1 MVRVFASMAG
11 LLTLTSVAL
20 AQITFN
26 VVGYPS
32 ATSGSFG
39 VSINGQIT
47 KLTATEDTF
56 PVFSG
61 IVPSAT
67 SSVEYK
73 YVELD
78 ATGAAIKT
86 EAFVRKLHDVTATHS
101 YNEFFER
108 PTTKWTLPPI
118 PFTYLATWPSFTK
131 VFDEDEIATI
141 HVTADAAQIAA
152 LNANPLSDAGTDIR
166 VTFRWIDHNDI
177 YTQHNISFKNS
188 GKSSKEF
195 QKQAYKFEFDTDYNQ
210 TFFSRPNIKLR
221 SGVTDPTMLREK
233 TYIDLLNSAG
243 IPTQQ
248 AQYVRLF
255 VNNQPFGLY
264 MMVDDIKKSFIKQ
277 TIHGGNPKI
286 IPGSMVQMNAPIVT
300 EQADLIYKGPTN
312 ASYDKSV
319 YQSVV
324 LGNNPIT
331 DPLQQLIAFMKD
343 LSDYNPATTPDPIA
357 YWNNTRLD
365 LDGFLRNM
373 ALEYLTGA
381 YDNYWMSGS
390 NYFMY
395 FNPTLGASGKWQWVP
410 TDFDGTFGNGYPTST
425 QSSYQTWVDLKTY
438 DHPLISKLILNTPAI
453 NALFETTLKELVQTV
468 YKPEALFPR
477 IMAYNQM
484 LLVDYTWDVSI
495 NRTGPG
501 KVKGFTVADFNDNLV
516 NLTKSMSYS
525 VKGWIADMSNS
536 VATTLKFTIPPGVAN
551 RVEPPPKPTKNNGKN
566 KGDNVQSESGAA
578 AMSSTGLM
586 AVLVGVASSVSL
598 LL

>member
-1 MVRVFASMAG
+1 MVRVLASMAG
-11 LLTLTSVAL
+11 LLTLTSAAL

-32 ATSGSFG
+32 VSSGSFG
-39 VSINGQIT
+39 VSINGAIT

-56 PVFSG
+56 PVFSAV
-61 IVPSAT
+61 VPGTT

-78 ATGAAIKT
+78 AAGAALKT
-86 EAFVRKLHDVTATHS
+86 EAFVRKLHNVTATHT

-108 PTTKWTLPPI
+108 PTTKWTLPPV
-118 PFTYLATWPSFTK
+118 PYTYLATWPSFTK
-131 VFDEDEIATI
+131 IFDDDEIATI
-141 HVTADAAQIAA
+141 HITADIAQIAN
-152 LNANPLSDAGTDIR
+152 LTANPLADGTNNIR

-177 YTQHNISFKNS
+177 YTQHNISFSNS

-195 QKQAYKFEFDTDYNQ
+195 QKQAYKFSFDTDYNQ

-221 SGVTDPTMLREK
+221 SEVTDPTMLREK

-243 IPTQQ
+243 IPSQQ

-255 VNNQPFGLY
+255 INNKPYGLY
-264 MMVDDIKKSFIKQ
+264 MMVDDIKKSFVKQ
-277 TIHGGNPKI
+277 TIHGGDANI
-286 IPGSMVQMNAPIVT
+286 VPGSMIQMNAPIIT
-300 EQADLIYKGPTN
+300 QQADLIYKGPTN
-312 ASYDKSV
+312 ASYDVAV
-319 YQSVV
+319 YANVV

-343 LSDYNPATTPDPIA
+343 LQDYNPATNTDPIA
-357 YWNNTRLD
+357 YWNTTRLD

-373 ALEYLTGA
+373 ALEYLAGA

-395 FNPTLGASGKWQWVP
+395 FNPKLGASGKWQWIP
-410 TDFDGTFGNGYPTST
+410 TDFDGTFGNGYPTAT
-425 QSSYQTWVDLKTY
+425 QSSYQTWVDLKVQ

-453 NALFETTLKELVQTV
+453 NALFETTLKELVETV

-501 KVKGFTVADFNDNLV
+501 KVNGYTVADFNDNLV
-516 NLTKSMSYS
+516 NMTKDMSYA
-525 VKGWIADMSNS
+525 VKTWITDMSNS
-536 VATTLKFTIPPGVAN
+536 VSTTLKFTIPAGVAN
-551 RVEPPPKPTKNNGKN
+551 RVEPPPKPTKAPGGKGGNASSGKN
-566 KGDNVQSESGAA
+566 DAA
-578 AMSSTGLM
+578 VLGKTGLV
-586 AVLVGVASSVSL
+586 AVLVGVSSLVSFL
-598 LL
+598 L